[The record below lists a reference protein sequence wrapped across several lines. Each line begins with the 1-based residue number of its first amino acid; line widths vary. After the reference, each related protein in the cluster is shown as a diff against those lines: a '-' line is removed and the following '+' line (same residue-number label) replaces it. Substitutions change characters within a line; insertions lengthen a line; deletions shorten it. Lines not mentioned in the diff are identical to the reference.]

1 MLFKLA
7 YKQLY
12 CIVLMP
18 VVYRTPFIMI
28 IMRLSCHLTIKY
40 QILGKVSIINF
51 KALGIKICPHFGKLM
66 VCGKKNIKTH
76 FSFRKVFSVL
86 LKSAGAQ
93 GAQGSQRL
101 LLARAEGPLRAQLS
115 DHWGL
120 VRLG

>member
-12 CIVLMP
+12 CINACGISH
-18 VVYRTPFIMI
+18 PFHNDNNAVK
-28 IMRLSCHLTIKY
+28 LSFDYKY

-51 KALGIKICPHFGKLM
+51 KVLGVKICPHFGTLI
-66 VCGKKNIKTH
+66 VCGKKNVKTH
-76 FSFRKVFSVL
+76 FNFRKVLSVL
-86 LKSAGAQ
+86 LKSAGTQ
-93 GAQGSQRL
+93 GAQGSQQL

>member
-1 MLFKLA
+1 
-7 YKQLY
+7 
-12 CIVLMP
+12 
-18 VVYRTPFIMI
+18 
-28 IMRLSCHLTIKY
+28 MRLSCHLTIKY

-51 KALGIKICPHFGKLM
+51 KVLGVKICPHFGTLI

-76 FSFRKVFSVL
+76 FNFRKDFSVL
-86 LKSAGAQ
+86 LKSAGTQ

-115 DHWGL
+115 DQWGL